1 MNTDLRQKAKN
12 DFEKYFFMLMNNGAF
27 GKHIENVRKHT
38 DIKLVTTKRRRHYL
52 VSEPYY
58 HTTKFFTQNLLAT
71 GMKKTEILMNKPVH
85 LGLSILKFSKIL
97 MYEFWYDYVKPEYG
111 EKAKLCYMDTD
122 SFFVCIIADYIYK
135 DIVEDVETRFHI
147 STYELDRLLPKE
159 KNKKAIRLMK
169 DELGG
174 KIMTKFV
181 GLRVKTYSYLIDVD
195 SEDKKR
201 HKKVFHNK
209 KTRI

>member
-1 MNTDLRQKAKN
+1 
-12 DFEKYFFMLMNNGAF
+12 
-27 GKHIENVRKHT
+27 
-38 DIKLVTTKRRRHYL
+38 
-52 VSEPYY
+52 
-58 HTTKFFTQNLLAT
+58 
-71 GMKKTEILMNKPVH
+71 
-85 LGLSILKFSKIL
+85 
-97 MYEFWYDYVKPEYG
+97 
-111 EKAKLCYMDTD
+111 MDTD

-201 HKKVFHNK
+201 HKKVCHNK